1 MISLA
6 KIEERRQQCMHERSI
21 TCLPGS
27 GSAYFCDDC
36 GTYLDMFWA
45 TSKVK
50 LPQTPIKIG
59 RWKDHLLGPKNAH
72 RLW

>member
-6 KIEERRQQCMHERSI
+6 KVEERRRQCMHERSI

-27 GSAYFCDDC
+27 GSAIFCDDC
-36 GTYLDMFWA
+36 GHYFSMCLASIPPD
-45 TSKVK
+45 
-50 LPQTPIKIG
+50 TPMKIG
-59 RWKDHLLGPKNAH
+59 RWKDNMLGPHNAH